1 MIFPISF
8 GQPLWFTALV
18 LIPLAIA
25 LYIFGESKAR
35 KNLSRLVAPKLTA
48 RLTQNVDRPKRALR
62 FTLVLLGLAAVI
74 TALAEPRYGY
84 EYQEIKRKGRD
95 VVIAL
100 DTSKS
105 MLADDVTPNRIGS
118 AKLAIQDL
126 LRDLDGERVALVAF
140 AGTAFL
146 QAPLTI
152 DQGALQGTLDMM
164 DTTIIPRGGTDIA
177 SAINTSIQA
186 FGKAE
191 GTNRAIVLFTDG
203 EDLEDDSLKAA
214 KAAKEAGIRIFTV
227 GVGSPEGA
235 MIPVQES
242 GTSTF
247 QRDNSGQFVKTRLD
261 EKRLREIAETTG
273 GFYVRLQNGSNAME
287 TLIRNG
293 INRLAEKEGDE
304 RLSRRPIER
313 YQWPL
318 GLGLVLLMLAGTL
331 SDRRRLPAGAT
342 AAALLFLAGVPQIRA
357 EGGGLE
363 LYEQGKYKESLD
375 AFQKKVAA
383 NPRSPEWNFNAGA
396 AAYKSENFDTALD
409 AFGKAATSRDPALRK
424 KAEYNAANTLF
435 QRGAHSEERSKKIDD
450 WKSALSH
457 YDEALK
463 IDKNDANAKFNRD
476 LVEKLLK
483 EENEKKKEQEKRDQ
497 KEKQDQQDQQQQQQ
511 QSPQQ
516 QQSRS
521 QQSKDQQQQQQ
532 NQQQQSGQSQQQQR
546 QNSQQQQQG
555 QNQRQQQSP
564 TSGQNQQQQRAQ
576 GQQPTPQPERGEK
589 EKKEGELKT
598 AKADQ
603 KDEQQKQGDHPAQ
616 AATGEEQKDGE
627 MSPEQAR
634 ALLQAMQGEEARVDL
649 RENAN
654 DSPPAKDW

>member
-1 MIFPISF
+1 MNLPITF
-8 GQPLWFTALV
+8 GQPLWFIALI

-25 LYIFGESKAR
+25 FYVLGESRAR
-35 KNLSRLVAPKLTA
+35 KSLSQLVAPALSA

-62 FTLVLLGLAAVI
+62 FALVLLGLAAVI

-84 EYQEIKRKGRD
+84 EYREIKRKGRD
-95 VVIAL
+95 IVIAL

-105 MLADDVTPNRIGS
+105 MLADDVVPSRIGS

-126 LRDLDGERVALVAF
+126 LRELEGERVALVAF

-152 DQGALQGTLDMM
+152 DQVALQDTLDTM

-177 SAINTSIQA
+177 SAINISIQA

-191 GTNRAIVLFTDG
+191 GTHRAIILFTDG
-203 EDLEDDSLKAA
+203 EELEADGLKAA

-227 GVGSPEGA
+227 GVGSPGGA
-235 MIPVQES
+235 MIPLQEN

-261 EKRLREIAETTG
+261 EKRLQEIAETTD

-287 TLIRNG
+287 KLIQDG
-293 INRLAEKEGDE
+293 INRLDEQEGDE
-304 RLSRRPIER
+304 KLSRRPIER

-331 SDRRRLPAGAT
+331 SDRRRLPVRAT
-342 AAALLFLAGVPQIRA
+342 AAAVLFLAVVPQVHA
-357 EGGGLE
+357 EASGLE

-375 AFQKKVAA
+375 AFQKKLASH
-383 NPRSPEWNFNAGA
+383 PRSPAWNFNAGT
-396 AAYKSENFDTALD
+396 AAYKSENFDAALD

-435 QRGAHSEERSKKIDD
+435 QRGARSEERSKKIDD

-463 IDKNDANAKFNRD
+463 IDKDDANAKFNRD

-483 EENEKKKEQEKRDQ
+483 EEDEKKKEQEKRDQ
-497 KEKQDQQDQQQQQQ
+497 KDKQDQQDQQQQ

-516 QQSRS
+516 QQSGG
-521 QQSKDQQQQQQ
+521 QQ
-532 NQQQQSGQSQQQQR
+532 NRNQ
-546 QNSQQQQQG
+546 QQQQQG
-555 QNQRQQQSP
+555 QQGNQQQQQPGPGQQQKNQQQRGQNQQQQQPS
-564 TSGQNQQQQRAQ
+564 SGQNQQQRAQ
-576 GQQPTPQPERGEK
+576 GQQPTPQPEQGPGEK
-589 EKKEGELKT
+589 KQGELKT
-598 AKADQ
+598 AKSGQ
-603 KDEQQKQGDHPAQ
+603 KDEQQKKTDPSAQVAADEEVREGD
-616 AATGEEQKDGE
+616 

-649 RENAN
+649 RENMD